1 IGDAEPVTAEAD
13 DEGNWTATVPEV
25 SQGETVSVV
34 ATLDGETPSDAATV
48 VVNPLSVATPT
59 AAISG
64 NSTDGYPV
72 TGTTTPNAAIEILN
86 DAGEVVGSGTANGDG
101 EYTIT
106 LTDGV
111 SPAETLRVVAVVTA
125 GGQEYRSPATTIVVP
140 EDNAEDQ
147 TAAPTV
153 APVVAGDTTVSGT
166 AESGAEVTVELP
178 SGNTYTATANDEGEW
193 T

>member
-1 IGDAEPVTAEAD
+1 
-13 DEGNWTATVPEV
+13 
-25 SQGETVSVV
+25 
-34 ATLDGETPSDAATV
+34 
-48 VVNPLSVATPT
+48 
-59 AAISG
+59 
-64 NSTDGYPV
+64 V
-72 TGTTTPNAAIEILN
+72 TGTAPANAAIEILN

-153 APVVAGDTTVSGT
+153 APVVAGATTVSGT
-166 AESGAEVTVELP
+166 AEPGAEVTVELP
-178 SGNTYTATANDEGEW
+178 SGDTYTATANDEGEW
-193 T
+193 TATVPTVSLDDVLTVTALADGKTESLPVTVTVQGLIVAAPTATISGNSADG

>member
-1 IGDAEPVTAEAD
+1 MVAEA
-13 DEGNWTATVPEV
+13 EGKDPSEPISVGVGALNVAAPTATI
-25 SQGETVSVV
+25 T
-34 ATLDGETPSDAATV
+34 
-48 VVNPLSVATPT
+48 
-59 AAISG
+59 G

-72 TGTTTPNAAIEILN
+72 TGTAPANAAIEILN

-106 LTDGV
+106 LTEGV

-147 TAAPTV
+147 TAAPIV

-166 AESGAEVTVELP
+166 AEPGAEVTVDCQAAILTLQQQMTRV
-178 SGNTYTATANDEGEW
+178 SGRQLCRRFL
-193 T
+193 